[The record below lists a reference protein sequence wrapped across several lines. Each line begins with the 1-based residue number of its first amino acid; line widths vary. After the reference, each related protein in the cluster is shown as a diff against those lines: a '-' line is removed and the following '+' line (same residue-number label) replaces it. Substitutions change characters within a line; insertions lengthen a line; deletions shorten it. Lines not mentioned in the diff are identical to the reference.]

1 MYVFLRTHAHVR
13 VCVCVCVCVRA
24 RVRVSVSMCRLAE
37 PPAGEWPPKSYTCYT
52 CLHVRQAERSQDSP
66 RTTFPPPPPPPPS
79 PTSAP
84 PPPTTPLP
92 PHPVSSRSCSSPAPS
107 RARELMPAPR
117 MGPVKTVGCD
127 CRVGGNQWC
136 ISALQCSPR

>member
-1 MYVFLRTHAHVR
+1 MYVCLRTHAHV
-13 VCVCVCVCVRA
+13 CVRA
-24 RVRVSVSMCRLAE
+24 CVRACARALASVNMRRLAE
-37 PPAGEWPPKSYTCYT
+37 PPAGEWPPTSYTCYT

-66 RTTFPPPPPPPPS
+66 RSTSPPPPPP

-84 PPPTTPLP
+84 PPPPTPLP

-107 RARELMPAPR
+107 GARELMPAPR

-136 ISALQCSPR
+136 SSALQCSPR